1 MDVRNNGSDAQ
12 LEELK
17 MDCHAISCHRKNFRR
32 VRKEELILKAHA
44 MMVVETINARVSAN
58 LW

>member
-1 MDVRNNGSDAQ
+1 MPFHVIV
-12 LEELK
+12 K
-17 MDCHAISCHRKNFRR
+17 IFRR

-44 MMVVETINARVSAN
+44 MMVVETINARMSAN